1 MNCETLQRAIDERR
15 PGDTAGLPGDLAAH
29 LEGCPACQAYAAGV
43 AAIGRA
49 LAHCRDLTASLPE
62 AELLAARERIAE
74 AVAARRA
81 VAAVRRRPSFPAP
94 ADPLLVWGMGLAV
107 LLLAAFIGVLAWPR
121 RPVAE
126 TLNSQRSMLNAQ
138 VPSAFSVER
147 SAFNVLPPDPAAGQ
161 PATTPPDPAPVSTTL
176 AEKPAAILQEPQ
188 LTGLPAFRAEYE
200 ALKASGKG
208 IAPGFLQRFACYLE
222 GPSRTLDERLQGWEL
237 LCEACEEAGEK
248 KMAVDAFGRHLD
260 AYEEH
265 RAARNALKKP
275 GPRLPPAPN
284 YAITK
289 VTRVFYGD
297 KDKFGA
303 LAYGDLILARYP
315 DSPEVDQVQML
326 IGEYYESTRNYDA
339 GIRQMQ
345 AIMELRPDTPLARQ
359 AKENLARMLYNAQR
373 KDEALAA
380 WQELAETGPADTRA
394 LSYYQLGISAHACGP
409 RYYTHA
415 MKYLQLAIRHDNQQ
429 GWGDEARKLL
439 ARINAQMMGDP
450 TRI

>member
-1 MNCETLQRAIDERR
+1 MNCDTLQRAIDERR
-15 PGDTAGLPGDLAAH
+15 PGDTAVLPGDLAAH
-29 LEGCPACQAYAAGV
+29 LAGCPACQAYAAGV

-62 AELLAARERIAE
+62 AELLAARERIAG
-74 AVAARRA
+74 AVAARRDA
-81 VAAVRRRPSFPAP
+81 TVRRQPVSRAP
-94 ADPLLVWGMGLAV
+94 ADPLLVWGTGLAV
-107 LLLAAFIGVLAWPR
+107 LLLAAFIGVLALPR
-121 RPVAE
+121 
-126 TLNSQRSMLNAQ
+126 SQRTGTLNAQ
-138 VPSAFSVER
+138 RSTFNAQTSASSVER
-147 SAFNVLPPDPAAGQ
+147 SALNVPPPDPAGAERPAEPPLPPDPV
-161 PATTPPDPAPVSTTL
+161 PTKLATTIEADD
-176 AEKPAAILQEPQ
+176 Q
-188 LTGLPAFRAEYE
+188 LTGLPAFRAEYA
-200 ALKASGKG
+200 ALKNAPKGVTLAFLDRFTYYLSG
-208 IAPGFLQRFACYLE
+208 PH
-222 GPSRTLDERLQGWEL
+222 RTLDERLAGWKL
-237 LCEACEEAGEK
+237 LSEACEEAGEK
-248 KMAVDAFGRHLD
+248 KRAVTAFGCHLD
-260 AYEEH
+260 AYEEK
-265 RAARNALKKP
+265 RAARIEARKYPVLIE
-275 GPRLPPAPN
+275 ASA
-284 YAITK
+284 YAMIK

-315 DSPEVDQVQML
+315 DSPEVDRVQML

-345 AIMELRPDTPLARQ
+345 AIIELRPDSPLARQ

>member
-15 PGDTAGLPGDLAAH
+15 PGDTAVLPGDLAAH
-29 LEGCPACQAYAAGV
+29 LAGCPACQAYAAGV
-43 AAIGRA
+43 AAIGHA
-49 LAHCRDLTASLPE
+49 LAHCRDLAAALPE

-121 RPVAE
+121 
-126 TLNSQRSMLNAQ
+126 SQRTGTLNAQ
-138 VPSAFSVER
+138 RSTPNAQVKTERPSASSVER
-147 SAFNVLPPDPAAGQ
+147 SALNVPPPDPAGGQ
-161 PATTPPDPAPVSTTL
+161 LAATPQPPAPESTKIAT
-176 AEKPAAILQEPQ
+176 EIEEPQ

-222 GPSRTLDERLQGWEL
+222 GPNRTLDERLQGWEL

-289 VTRVFYGD
+289 VTRV
-297 KDKFGA
+297 
-303 LAYGDLILARYP
+303 
-315 DSPEVDQVQML
+315 
-326 IGEYYESTRNYDA
+326 
-339 GIRQMQ
+339 
-345 AIMELRPDTPLARQ
+345 
-359 AKENLARMLYNAQR
+359 
-373 KDEALAA
+373 
-380 WQELAETGPADTRA
+380 
-394 LSYYQLGISAHACGP
+394 
-409 RYYTHA
+409 
-415 MKYLQLAIRHDNQQ
+415 
-429 GWGDEARKLL
+429 WGDEARKLL

>member
-1 MNCETLQRAIDERR
+1 A
-15 PGDTAGLPGDLAAH
+15 
-29 LEGCPACQAYAAGV
+29 
-43 AAIGRA
+43 
-49 LAHCRDLTASLPE
+49 
-62 AELLAARERIAE
+62 
-74 AVAARRA
+74 
-81 VAAVRRRPSFPAP
+81 
-94 ADPLLVWGMGLAV
+94 
-107 LLLAAFIGVLAWPR
+107 
-121 RPVAE
+121 
-126 TLNSQRSMLNAQ
+126 QRSTPNAQ

-161 PATTPPDPAPVSTTL
+161 PAATPPDPAPVSTTL

-188 LTGLPAFRAEYE
+188 LAGLSAFRAEYE

-208 IAPGFLQRFACYLE
+208 IAPGFIQRFACYLE
-222 GPSRTLDERLQGWEL
+222 GPNRTLDERLQGWEL

-248 KMAVDAFGRHLD
+248 KRAVAAFGCHLD
-260 AYEEH
+260 AYEEK
-265 RAARNALKKP
+265 RAARIEARKYPVLIE
-275 GPRLPPAPN
+275 ASA

-303 LAYGDLILARYP
+303 LAYGDLILSRYP
-315 DSPEVDQVQML
+315 DSPEVDRVQML
-326 IGEYYESTRNYDA
+326 VGEYYESTRNYDA

-345 AIMELRPDTPLARQ
+345 AIMELRPDSPLARQ

-380 WQELAETGPADTRA
+380 WQELAETGPADTQA